1 MKIIQ
6 KNANE
11 LIPYE
16 KNAKKHDET
25 QIKNVAESIKQYGFV
40 QPVVV
45 DKDNVIVIGHCRVLA
60 AKQLNMETVPC
71 VIADNLTED
80 EVRAYRLVDN
90 KSRELSEWN
99 FDRLEYEYTR
109 LAESGVNLEEFGFNI
124 NTEEVVEKENATKEQ
139 GINDCEEFDLDDFDD
154 EQFEYCCPNCGMR
167 FSQ

>member
-1 MKIIQ
+1 METVEKKLKEITPYFNNPRKID
-6 KNANE
+6 NAIDVVAASIE
-11 LIPYE
+11 KYGFKQPIVIDKDGVIIVGHVRYE
-16 KNAKKHDET
+16 AAKKL
-25 QIKNVAESIKQYGFV
+25 K
-40 QPVVV
+40 
-45 DKDNVIVIGHCRVLA
+45 
-60 AKQLNMETVPC
+60 METVPC

-167 FSQ
+167 FNQ